1 MLGPFDSITVFGAA
15 TVDRISAAVGT
26 TVLGASNPGTA
37 RAYPGGVGLNVA
49 RGLGRLGHPV
59 RLVSRI
65 GRDADG
71 EMAMAAGR
79 AAGVD
84 VSRVSVSETAPT
96 ASYHAVF
103 DHEGSLVIGIADM
116 AVCDEIVP
124 AAVAAAATASPPDRS
139 LWLVD
144 ANLPSETLDFI
155 AGGAIEAGVPLA
167 ALTVSPAKAVRLAP
181 LLDKLTLLIA
191 NRREAAAVLDYA
203 PKEPMPS
210 AAELARQISQAK
222 APNVVVSNGGEPLA
236 VGVRG
241 EVRAFAPLKA
251 FVKSVNGAGDGLAAG
266 TIHGLALGRSLFE
279 AVLAGLATAAIAI
292 ESEGTVSP
300 DLSPA
305 LVAARIGDRGGAAP

>member
-1 MLGPFDSITVFGAA
+1 MIGPFDSITVFGGA
-15 TVDRISAAVGT
+15 TVDRIAAAVGA

-49 RGLGRLGHPV
+49 RGLGRLGHHV
-59 RLVSRI
+59 GLVSRI
-65 GRDADG
+65 GRDDDG
-71 EMAMAAGR
+71 EMVMAAGR

-84 VSRVSVSETAPT
+84 MSQVSVSETAPT
-96 ASYHAVF
+96 ATYHAAF
-103 DHEGSLVIGIADM
+103 DHEGSLLIGIADM

-124 AAVAAAATASPPDRS
+124 AAVAAATARPRDRG

-144 ANLPSETLDFI
+144 ANLPPETLDFI
-155 AGGAIEAGVPLA
+155 VGEAIAAGVPLA

-203 PKEPMPS
+203 LEEPIPS
-210 AAELARQISQAK
+210 AAELARQISQAQT
-222 APNVVVSNGGEPLA
+222 PNVVVSNGGEPLV
-236 VGVRG
+236 VGIRG

-266 TIHGLALGRSLFE
+266 TIHGLALGRTLFE
-279 AVLAGLATAAIAI
+279 AVLFGLATAAIAI
-292 ESEGTVSP
+292 ESEATVSP
-300 DLSPA
+300 ELGPS
-305 LVAARIGDRGGAAP
+305 LVAARIGARGGAAP